1 MVQSSSKEL
10 VLLKVTIILS
20 SVGAY
25 TFAHHCVSLPQER
38 PELGN
43 SSLFRDIAK
52 ALHMLSIL
60 FFVACAK
67 FLVDM
72 VLE

>member
-10 VLLKVTIILS
+10 VLFYCR
-20 SVGAY
+20 GAY
-25 TFAHHCVSLPQER
+25 TFAHYCVSLPQER